1 MTAREREIR
10 RREREHLEV
19 LRRALEGL
27 GAPVPKELTT
37 PPPDFR
43 VLLAEREDEIKE
55 LRSALRTMA
64 NCRTATCH
72 LCATCW
78 REIWNHVGEPGQ
90 KRRARPRQP
99 LARRHVRLLNGQEP
113 DELGQKVLAR
123 LSERDATARELAR
136 GLGWSMRYVRIVTN
150 RLRGQG
156 APIALIVEP
165 GREPRYRLGAVGR
178 VGTT

>member
-1 MTAREREIR
+1 MNDWERLVR

-37 PPPDFR
+37 PPPDLW

-55 LRSALRTMA
+55 LRSALRSLAT
-64 NCRTATCH
+64 CRTKKCY
-72 LCATCW
+72 LCAGCW
-78 REIWNHVGEPGQ
+78 RAVWNHLGEPGR
-90 KRRARPRQP
+90 KRRALPRQP

-113 DELGQKVLAR
+113 DELGQQVLAR
-123 LSERDATARELAR
+123 LSERDASARELAR

-150 RLRGQG
+150 RLRWQG

-178 VGTT
+178 GGIA